1 MYYDLDLAVN
11 WAFIEESHKKYIFL
25 YYLIALNPIQTY
37 RLVLKLVYIWIHM
50 IWFDLKFWSLTLKLF
65 IFGLVYEFQ
74 IVFLR
79 VLNVKSNWN
88 LKIFYICYLHVKVSL
103 SESNLR
109 VDLLSAKRIIISMY
123 LSVDE
128 DRKKSFWLTERW
140 YL

>member
-1 MYYDLDLAVN
+1 MTFDLAVN
-11 WAFIEESHKKYIFL
+11 WAFIEESHKNIFFF

-50 IWFDLKFWSLTLKLF
+50 IWFDLKFWSLTLKSF

-103 SESNLR
+103 RESNLR

-128 DRKKSFWLTERW
+128 DRKKCFWLTERW